1 MNKKRRQWLETIIN
15 KLEEQRDELESL
27 QQEEQ
32 EAFDNLPASIACTE
46 RGEEMEE
53 NADDLETAKDDL
65 DNVICNLQDIV
76 DK

>member
-32 EAFDNLPASIACTE
+32 DAYDNLPASIACTE
-46 RGEEMEE
+46 RGEQMKE
-53 NADDLETAKDDL
+53 NADNLETAKDDL
-65 DNVICNLQDIV
+65 DNIIDNLRDVV
-76 DK
+76 DE